1 MKHTDMLKIRR
12 NMLKNK
18 IIALCLCVCL
28 LASTVLLFT
37 SCGKKTIDLT
47 NEYTV
52 VYGSDL
58 STTATNEVKDFI
70 KTLENQSGQ
79 EIYLQKVATDDAVEG
94 EDDYE
99 ILVGNTNR
107 AETAKALKKIK
118 GYGYSITKI
127 GKKIVIVG
135 TTNFLTCLALDQF
148 RQSLTGQAG
157 PSTLEIT
164 EYRADRLEMLELS
177 SEWRFVYS
185 SLLRGEGDYVNEA
198 IAKLCGQLPDLLGD
212 KKFNIP
218 SITDNESANLE
229 ILAGLVE
236 RAETKS
242 LLGSMD
248 ADNYAVSARNGKLIV
263 TAHNDD
269 TMRMAFSLF
278 TDILSDSVIVT
289 EGGEKQIVLPADFTR
304 IYTDKKTDYITDF
317 PRPEGLALS
326 GTINVHDGSFEYYYE
341 GEGVNANAYDQYC
354 KKLVSDTTRPI
365 VGVSTK
371 TGVFPFARPSISR
384 LMSIIADDV
393 KCATGNSPL
402 TNLMSASVISPN
414 ELPKLGRTG
423 TPESA

>member
-1 MKHTDMLKIRR
+1 M
-12 NMLKNK
+12 
-18 IIALCLCVCL
+18 
-28 LASTVLLFT
+28 
-37 SCGKKTIDLT
+37 
-47 NEYTV
+47 
-52 VYGSDL
+52 
-58 STTATNEVKDFI
+58 
-70 KTLENQSGQ
+70 
-79 EIYLQKVATDDAVEG
+79 
-94 EDDYE
+94 
-99 ILVGNTNR
+99 
-107 AETAKALKKIK
+107 
-118 GYGYSITKI
+118 
-127 GKKIVIVG
+127 G

-354 KKLVSDTTRPI
+354 KKLVSEGYVLKQGTPPVEGSIFRTYVNEAKGIMLYAAYNAFSHAQAQGVNRKSAIRLI
-365 VGVSTK
+365 VGHTK
-371 TGVFPFARPSISR
+371 KAAMVPDRLLTPDFSGKIQNSSITTVIADHNGHSR
-384 LMSIIADDV
+384 LQQF
-393 KCATGNSPL
+393 K
-402 TNLMSASVISPN
+402 
-414 ELPKLGRTG
+414 
-423 TPESA
+423 